1 MAMLKLT
8 KGRTYTRTGLSCKRG
23 VPFYADQKLAADL
36 LLSGRFVQLKEKT
49 GMNNEGADGPTEPA
63 GIFDSMK
70 VEDLK
75 KYAAENGIDITG
87 LKKKDEIL
95 DVIKSAENGE
105 VSGPTEPAEPDT
117 SMESLF
123 EQ

>member
-1 MAMLKLT
+1 
-8 KGRTYTRTGLSCKRG
+8 
-23 VPFYADQKLAADL
+23 
-36 LLSGRFVQLKEKT
+36 
-49 GMNNEGADGPTEPA
+49 MNNEGADSPTEPA

>member
-8 KGRTYTRTGLSCKRG
+8 KGRSYTRTGLSCKRG
-23 VPFYADQKLAADL
+23 VPFYADQKLATDL
-36 LLSGRFVQLKEKT
+36 LLSGRFVQLKEET
-49 GMNNEGADGPTEPA
+49 EMNNEGADSPTEPA
-63 GIFDSMK
+63 GIFDSM
-70 VEDLK
+70 EDLK

-95 DVIKSAENGE
+95 DVIKSAENGK
-105 VSGPTEPAEPDT
+105 VSGPTEPEEPDT

>member
-8 KGRTYTRTGLSCKRG
+8 KGRSYTRTGLSCKRG

-36 LLSGRFVQLKEKT
+36 LLSGRFVQLKEET
-49 GMNNEGADGPTEPA
+49 GMNNEGADSPTEPA

-70 VEDLK
+70 VED
-75 KYAAENGIDITG
+75 